1 MLQQVKNLKFKP
13 PALSVRQFAEALIL
27 LLCRAKESV
36 SFFTVMERARRHGKI
51 AIGFKLLAEK
61 QPEINPK
68 DKASPHLSLGT
79 VESVVIL
86 CDDLF

>member
-1 MLQQVKNLKFKP
+1 MP
-13 PALSVRQFAEALIL
+13 PPSIGQFAEALIL
-27 LLCRAKESV
+27 PVCRVKESV

-68 DKASPHLSLGT
+68 DKASPHLSLGI
-79 VESVVIL
+79 VESIVIL
-86 CDDLF
+86 CDDLS